1 MQNMNH
7 NPGSAAPVATVND
20 AMAKAQAEAREH
32 AAQRLRWGARA
43 LEEEAMRKGYL
54 LMAVQRTRHA
64 PEQGLLYW
72 PGTVQVLEIA
82 SGSLLA
88 ELPAAD
94 LQRLR
99 PDLME
104 LFIAKA
110 RDKPILGSA
119 FTSPHGTRLRA
130 SLSVQG
136 VVTVYSQVSKQMLA
150 MSEPWQPGVLRSDF
164 QLFRPEYMRPRIQ

>member
-7 NPGSAAPVATVND
+7 NPGSAAPAATAND

-32 AAQRLRWGARA
+32 AAQRLRWGVRA
-43 LEEEAMRKGYL
+43 LEDEAMRKGYL

-94 LQRLR
+94 LQRCR

-110 RDKPILGSA
+110 RDKPVLGSA

-164 QLFRPEYMRPRIQ
+164 QLFRPEDMRPRIQ

>member
-7 NPGSAAPVATVND
+7 NQGSAAAAATAND
-20 AMAKAQAEAREH
+20 AMARAQAEAREH
-32 AAQRLRWGARA
+32 AQQRQLWGARA

-88 ELPAAD
+88 ELPVAD

-164 QLFRPEYMRPRIQ
+164 QLFRPEDMRPRIQ

>member
-7 NPGSAAPVATVND
+7 NPGSAAAAATVND

-32 AAQRLRWGARA
+32 AAQRLRWGVRA

-119 FTSPHGTRLRA
+119 FPRRTARA
-130 SLSVQG
+130 C
-136 VVTVYSQVSKQMLA
+136 A
-150 MSEPWQPGVLRSDF
+150 PA
-164 QLFRPEYMRPRIQ
+164 

>member
-7 NPGSAAPVATVND
+7 NQGSAAPVATVND

-32 AAQRLRWGARA
+32 AQQRQLWGARA

-72 PGTVQVLEIA
+72 PGAVQVLEIA

-164 QLFRPEYMRPRIQ
+164 QLFRPEDMRPRIQ

>member
-7 NPGSAAPVATVND
+7 NQGSAAPAATVSD
-20 AMAKAQAEAREH
+20 TMAKAQAEAREH
-32 AAQRLRWGARA
+32 AAQRLCWGARA
-43 LEEEAMRKGYL
+43 LNEEAMRKGYL

-94 LQRLR
+94 LQRCR

-164 QLFRPEYMRPRIQ
+164 QLFRPEDMRPRIQ